1 VTITALVGT
10 HGVISLRA
18 DGDEIARVDAGL
30 EAGGGIVSQ
39 ESARPQDQDPGNVP
53 PVRRG
58 VLRAPGGAEVNVET
72 RAELHEKS
80 LKLSY
85 GLTPIADLGASGV
98 TITIKLRA
106 DVWKGGTWSAGS
118 SSGEFPLLFS
128 NYELLRERASSITLA
143 SPKGYRLTIAL
154 PRAAPLLLTD
164 SRRWF
169 RPLEFALS
177 LGPYQS
183 PTAPWAAGETRAWD
197 MTLEMGAP
205 LSLDFDEPTTVEES
219 GEWIPLK
226 GGLDIEPG
234 SALDFLQ
241 LGLTDPPAGK
251 YGWLR
256 SVGDHFEFETVPGRP
271 VRFYGINLVYSSLY
285 LDHEQCDRF
294 ADRLARMGYNS
305 VRIHHYER
313 ELVDPRAPD
322 TLTFRPD
329 SLDRLDYLVA
339 ALKRRGLY
347 VSTDLYVSRRVKAAE
362 VFPGAEGYVSEFKL
376 LLPVSQA
383 AFANWQEFSRRL
395 LTHINPYTGLAWKDD
410 PAIPLLSMV
419 NEGMFLNFWDRLDER
434 SRPLWQAAFNRWLL
448 EEYGARV
455 KLAAAW
461 GEALAAD
468 EDPALGTV
476 QLPQVFGDDVK
487 GLALARFSAAI
498 QAETFARMKRFLRDE
513 LGCRALLTDM
523 NGWTDIP
530 QNQYARTKLDYVDAH
545 FYWDHP
551 ESIRGPWRLPSR
563 GWSGGGSA
571 VAAAGL
577 DLRAKA
583 LIRLYNHPFTV
594 SEYNWAGP
602 TKYRAES
609 GLLTGAFGALQDWSG
624 LWRYAYS
631 ESREATFQPTP
642 ISYFYIGSDLLRTA
656 TERAAICLYLRGDVR
671 PATTRVAVTGTA
683 EDLVQTPRT
692 PFLSPEL
699 SRLGW
704 VTQLGMWIRE
714 SGQVSAEPDVAMPV
728 SGRAPGGPKS
738 PNLLQEDPFSDS
750 ALGAAVER
758 LRQGRML
765 LSENTTN
772 VSEGIFESQ
781 TEQIALDSG
790 RATFVVNTPR
800 TAGVF
805 AREPCALTAG
815 PLAVALSG
823 WGGAVWV
830 SSLDGRPITESRRLL
845 LVHLTDLQNSGTR
858 FADRE
863 RLILEEWGRLPYLV
877 RTGTAGITLSTEQAK
892 SLKVWALDTTGK
904 RVARLEAAASE
915 GALSFVAS
923 TRGPDGARLYYE
935 LAAE

>member
-1 VTITALVGT
+1 MKVAALVGIS
-10 HGVISLRA
+10 GVISLRA
-18 DGDEIARVDAGL
+18 DGDEIATIEAGV
-30 EAGGGIVSQ
+30 EAGGRTAGQ

-58 VLRAPGGAEVNVET
+58 VFRAPGGAEVSVEM
-72 RAELHEKS
+72 RAELQENS

-85 GLTPIADLGASGV
+85 GLTPLAPLEASGI
-98 TITIKLRA
+98 TITVKLRA
-106 DVWKGGTWSAGS
+106 DAWKGGTWSTGR
-118 SSGEFPLLFS
+118 SSGALPSLFS
-128 NYELLRERASSITLA
+128 SYEVFRERASSIALA
-143 SPKGYRLTIAL
+143 GPRGQRLSIAL
-154 PRAAPLLLTD
+154 PREAPLVLAD
-164 SRRWF
+164 NRRWF
-169 RPLEFALS
+169 RPLEFVLR
-177 LGPYQS
+177 LGPS
-183 PTAPWAAGETRAWD
+183 RTPGASWAAGETRTWD
-197 MTLEMGAP
+197 MTLKTEAP
-205 LSLDFDEPTTVEES
+205 LELEFDQPTTLQES
-219 GEWIPLK
+219 SEWVPLN

-241 LGLTDPPAGK
+241 LGLTDAPAGK

-256 SVGDHFEFETVPGRP
+256 GEGDHFEFEAAPGKP
-271 VRFYGINLVYSSLY
+271 VRFYGINLVWTSLY

-305 VRIHHYER
+305 VRLHHYER
-313 ELVDPRAPD
+313 ELVDPTAPD

-347 VSTDLYVSRRVKAAE
+347 VSTDLYVSRRVKAGE
-362 VFPGAEGYVSEFKL
+362 IFPGAEGYVSEFKL

-395 LTHINPYTGLAWKDD
+395 LTHVNPYTGLAWKDD

-419 NEGMFLNFWDRLDER
+419 NEGMFLNFWDRLDDR
-434 SRPLWQAAFNRWLL
+434 SRPLWQTAFNRWLL
-448 EEYGARV
+448 REYGTRGR
-455 KLAAAW
+455 LAAAW
-461 GEALAAD
+461 GEALGPR

-476 QLPQVFGDDVK
+476 QLPAVFGDDVK
-487 GLALARFSAAI
+487 GLALARFSAAV
-498 QAETFARMKRFLRDE
+498 QAETFSRMKHFLRDE

-551 ESIRGPWRLPSR
+551 EFLRDPWRLPSR

-571 VAAAGL
+571 VSTAAL

-583 LIRLYNHPFTV
+583 LLRLYGRPFTV

-631 ESREATFQPTP
+631 ESRQATFQPTP
-642 ISYFYIGSDLLRTA
+642 MSYFYIGSDPLRIA
-656 TERAAICLYLRGDVR
+656 TERAAVCLYLRGDVT
-671 PATTRVAVTGTA
+671 PAKTRTAVTGTTQ
-683 EDLVQTPRT
+683 DLIQTPRT

-699 SRLGW
+699 SQLGW
-704 VTQLGMWIRE
+704 VTQLGMWVG
-714 SGQVSAEPDVAMPV
+714 SCGQGSAEPEVVIPIA
-728 SGRAPGGPKS
+728 GQAPGGPQS
-738 PNLLQEDPFSDS
+738 LNLIEEDPFSDS
-750 ALGAAVER
+750 ALAAAVER
-758 LRQGRML
+758 LRQRRL
-765 LSENTTN
+765 LSSDNTTKL
-772 VSEGIFESQ
+772 SEGVFESQ
-781 TEQIALDSG
+781 TREIVLDSG
-790 RATFVVNTPR
+790 GATFVVNTPR
-800 TAGVF
+800 TVGVF
-805 AREPCALTAG
+805 AKEPRALTAG
-815 PLAVALSG
+815 PLAVALEG

-830 SSLDGRPITESRRLL
+830 SSLDGLPIAASRRLL
-845 LVHLTDLQNSGTR
+845 LVHLTDLQNTGAR
-858 FADRE
+858 FADKE

-877 RTGTAGITLSTEQAK
+877 RAGTAGITLTSEQAK
-892 SLKVWALDTTGK
+892 HLKVWALDTTGR
-904 RVARLEAAASE
+904 RVSQLEAAASD

-923 TRGPDGARLYYE
+923 TRGPGGACLYYE
-935 LAAE
+935 LASE